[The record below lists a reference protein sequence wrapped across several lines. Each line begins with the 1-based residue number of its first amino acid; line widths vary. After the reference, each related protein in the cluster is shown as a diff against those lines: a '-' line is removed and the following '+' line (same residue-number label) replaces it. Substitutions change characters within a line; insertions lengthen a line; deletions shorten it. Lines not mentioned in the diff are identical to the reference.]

1 MATPPPAV
9 SVARPSAA
17 THLSTCTTA
26 STNRGEAMRATSV
39 ARPSTSARTSL
50 VTSASTPVRSPT
62 SAGAARPSP
71 ATPGSLCTRRSTAAT
86 SHSSAQSAARP
97 STAARASPSTRG
109 RTRGRS
115 RSSAPTAGRPS
126 AAIPN
131 LLVHQRTHSGE
142 KPFRCTG
149 APSAIVHQR
158 DHTGEKPFD
167 CSRCWKAFSC
177 LSSLIVH
184 QRIHTGEKPY
194 KCHQCGKAFSQNHC
208 LITPEGSLQREG
220 VQVQRVC
227 RGGPSAGA
235 PDVALHRETFRHPAQ
250 WAPTEPL
257 LSREYPGEGHG
268 FHKHL
273 ECSKVE
279 TALWRASLSVRV
291 TLTGHF
297 PNYPNNV
304 SSTL

>member
-1 MATPPPAV
+1 EHVCVQAVWEGIPAELGSATALALACAPPHPQV
-9 SVARPSAA
+9 RRLREDLQLQLAA
-17 THLSTCTTA
+17 QHA
-26 STNRGEAMRATSV
+26 PQGAHRGEAMRATSV

-149 APSAIVHQR
+149 APSAAR
-158 DHTGEKPFD
+158 
-167 CSRCWKAFSC
+167 
-177 LSSLIVH
+177 
-184 QRIHTGEKPY
+184 
-194 KCHQCGKAFSQNHC
+194 
-208 LITPEGSLQREG
+208 
-220 VQVQRVC
+220 
-227 RGGPSAGA
+227 PSG
-235 PDVALHRETFRHPAQ
+235 R
-250 WAPTEPL
+250 
-257 LSREYPGEGHG
+257 
-268 FHKHL
+268 
-273 ECSKVE
+273 
-279 TALWRASLSVRV
+279 
-291 TLTGHF
+291 TLT
-297 PNYPNNV
+297 
-304 SSTL
+304 S